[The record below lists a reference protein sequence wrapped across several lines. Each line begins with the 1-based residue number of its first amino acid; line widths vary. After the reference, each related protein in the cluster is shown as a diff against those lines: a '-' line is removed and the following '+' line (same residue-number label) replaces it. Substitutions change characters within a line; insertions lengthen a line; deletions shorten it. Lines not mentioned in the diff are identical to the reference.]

1 MGFSIQTPT
10 QILFGRGMKD
20 RAAEAIAAFGPRG
33 VLVHGANPA
42 RAEWLLQALRAKGC
56 TLMTLPCAEEPT
68 LPMLEAALATA
79 RPFAP
84 DWVVALGGGAV
95 LDMGKALAALIPS
108 ATPLMDHLEVVG
120 RGLPLSTAPLPLIAL
135 PTTAGTGAEVTKNAV
150 IGLPDRLAPPVAGRR
165 RHRPR

>member
-42 RAEWLLQALRAKGC
+42 RAEWLVQALRPKGC

-68 LPMLEAALATA
+68 LSMLEAALAT
-79 RPFAP
+79 RPHGRSIGTSRTAGAGSP
-84 DWVVALGGGAV
+84 QAATATATAAAAASVAIVVAGAGI
-95 LDMGKALAALIPS
+95 DA
-108 ATPLMDHLEVVG
+108 
-120 RGLPLSTAPLPLIAL
+120 
-135 PTTAGTGAEVTKNAV
+135 
-150 IGLPDRLAPPVAGRR
+150 
-165 RHRPR
+165 

>member
-56 TLMTLPCAEEPT
+56 TLMTLPVRLSHFHGAHCPEP
-68 LPMLEAALATA
+68 
-79 RPFAP
+79 
-84 DWVVALGGGAV
+84 V
-95 LDMGKALAALIPS
+95 
-108 ATPLMDHLEVVG
+108 
-120 RGLPLSTAPLPLIAL
+120 
-135 PTTAGTGAEVTKNAV
+135 
-150 IGLPDRLAPPVAGRR
+150 RL
-165 RHRPR
+165 